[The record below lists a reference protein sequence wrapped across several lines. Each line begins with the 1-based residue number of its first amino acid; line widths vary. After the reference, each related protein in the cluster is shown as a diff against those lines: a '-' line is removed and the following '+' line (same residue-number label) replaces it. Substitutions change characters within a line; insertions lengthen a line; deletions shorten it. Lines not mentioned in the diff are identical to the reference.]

1 MEILVPDIAT
11 LKYYEGTYR
20 EYDRFSSSIEMSEQ
34 WKSFESMLPPGGT
47 VLDLGCGTGR
57 DIKHFLEAGFIVEGV
72 EPALAMA
79 NCARSKTGARIF
91 DLAAEQIA
99 FVEEYDG
106 IWACA
111 SLMHMRKSAFFYTL
125 PKIIKSLKPGGSFYF
140 SLKQGVGEARN
151 DDGRLFSF
159 YEMDEIIYLF
169 SLISN
174 AQIVKQWVSKDVAGR
189 RETQWLN
196 IIVKKQ
202 NLK

>member
-1 MEILVPDIAT
+1 MPDIAT
-11 LKYYEGTYR
+11 LKYYEGTCR